1 MVRGE
6 GEGGGGVVREGK
18 GWMFRCRG
26 KYLACSFCTDRAR
39 LRYGHALL
47 RAPTFHSLTTHQE
60 PCYGYAIPVSP
71 LDLLNGRAE
80 GMDPLSS
87 PSWLL
92 PMMAENTERRK
103 FPSVEPSQGL
113 QARPHARTGQ
123 DWLLQGHKQTSQ
135 GFSDQIKKFCL
146 VGWANQS
153 ASFAKFV
160 PPP

>member
-6 GEGGGGVVREGK
+6 GEGGGGVVLEGK

-26 KYLACSFCTDRAR
+26 KYLACSFRTDRAR

-47 RAPTFHSLTTHQE
+47 RAPTFHSLTWNSSGAVLRVRYT
-60 PCYGYAIPVSP
+60 SFP
-71 LDLLNGRAE
+71 LWTWTDGQTAWTLCL
-80 GMDPLSS
+80 P

-123 DWLLQGHKQTSQ
+123 DWLSPGAQA
-135 GFSDQIKKFCL
+135 D
-146 VGWANQS
+146 
-153 ASFAKFV
+153 
-160 PPP
+160 